1 MAPGKNGKKKSSVP
15 NNDVVKLG
23 IFTDDLTLFIWND
36 KSLHLTFVIPIIM
49 YRAVSL
55 DRKLINNFFFHSFIG
70 YSSCNIQYKFIIHPP
85 PPKKKRSKN
94 PKRVGATGLRSHAR
108 NRP

>member
-15 NNDVVKLG
+15 DNDDVKFG

-49 YRAVSL
+49 YRAVTL
-55 DRKLINNFFFHSFIG
+55 DRKLIIFFFTALLGTPLVI
-70 YSSCNIQYKFIIHPP
+70 YNI
-85 PPKKKRSKN
+85 N
-94 PKRVGATGLRSHAR
+94 L
-108 NRP
+108 

>member
-15 NNDVVKLG
+15 DNDDVKFG

-36 KSLHLTFVIPIIM
+36 KSVHLTFVIPIIM

-55 DRKLINNFFFHSFIG
+55 DRKLIFFHS
-70 YSSCNIQYKFIIHPP
+70 YKFIIHPP
-85 PPKKKRSKN
+85 PPTKKKEAKTQ
-94 PKRVGATGLRSHAR
+94 KG
-108 NRP
+108 

>member
-15 NNDVVKLG
+15 DNDVVKFG

-36 KSLHLTFVIPIIM
+36 KSVHLTFVIPIIM

-55 DRKLINNFFFHSFIG
+55 DRKLINNFFSPL
-70 YSSCNIQYKFIIHPP
+70 YW
-85 PPKKKRSKN
+85 
-94 PKRVGATGLRSHAR
+94 VLLL
-108 NRP
+108 

>member
-15 NNDVVKLG
+15 DNDDVKLG

-55 DRKLINNFFFHSFIG
+55 DRKLINNFFHSFIG
-70 YSSCNIQYKFIIHPP
+70 YSSCNIQYKFIIHPRPP
-85 PPKKKRSKN
+85 PPK
-94 PKRVGATGLRSHAR
+94 
-108 NRP
+108 